1 MNVVQYYQKTLAEK
15 GYKPD
20 SAQLKAIERL
30 QKFYDDWESLPVST
44 PSSFFKRL
52 LTKPTITTAPRG
64 VYMWGGVGRGKSFL
78 MDAFYY
84 TIPLERKT
92 RIHFHEFMRGVH
104 AHLQAISKEADPLD
118 IVAKQISDKYQLIC
132 FDEFHVS
139 DIADAMILYRLLQK
153 LFDNG
158 TSFVMTSNYEPST
171 LYPDGLHRD
180 RILPA
185 IALIQEKMDIL
196 NVDTGI
202 DYRRRTLAQ
211 LKLYFTPITEQTH
224 RELFAIF
231 DSLTSHKCD
240 DKIINVEGRSL
251 PVVAQGD
258 DVVWFTFATLCG
270 TARSQNDYLELAN
283 RYKTVILSDVP
294 KLAPKDA
301 SEARRFTWLIDVLY
315 DHKVKLI
322 MSAQTEPEHIYI
334 EGIQAS
340 EFHRTVSRI
349 VEMQSKEY
357 MEAET
362 RHSVKL

>member
-1 MNVVQYYQKTLAEK
+1 MNVIQYYQKTLADK
-15 GYKPD
+15 GYKAD
-20 SAQLKAIERL
+20 KAQQAAIERL
-30 QKFYDDWESLPVST
+30 QKFYDDWVNLPT
-44 PSSFFKRL
+44 PSEPSFFKKIFS
-52 LTKPTITTAPRG
+52 KPEPIVAPRG

-78 MDAFYY
+78 MDSFYE
-84 TIPLERKT
+84 TVPIKCKT
-92 RIHFHEFMRGVH
+92 RIHFHEFMRSVH
-104 AHLQAISKEADPLD
+104 AHLQAISKESDPLD
-118 IVAKQISDKYQLIC
+118 IVAKQISEKYQLIC

-185 IALIQEKMDIL
+185 IALIKEKMDII
-196 NVDTGI
+196 NVDTGV
-202 DYRRRTLAQ
+202 DYRRRTLEQ
-211 LKLYFTPITEQTH
+211 LKLYFTPITPETNQ
-224 RELFAIF
+224 ELQEEF
-231 DSLTSHKCD
+231 DCLTSHRHETKS
-240 DKIINVEGRSL
+240 IIVEHREI
-251 PVVAQGD
+251 PVIAEGNG
-258 DVVWFTFATLCG
+258 VVWFSFEILCG
-270 TARSQNDYLELAN
+270 TARSQNDYLEIAN
-283 RYKTVILSDVP
+283 RYHTLILSDVP
-294 KLAPKDA
+294 KLEAKDA

-322 MSAQTEPEHIYI
+322 MSAQTSPEQIYVQ
-334 EGIQAS
+334 GVQAS
-340 EFHRTVSRI
+340 EFHRTVSRM